1 MSFPANRLSLLT
13 LSLLTKYIGK
23 TFMFSSLNALQPRS
37 VTYNGR
43 LIEQVNLTIKI
54 LASEASG
61 EDKYRTD

>member
-23 TFMFSSLNALQPRS
+23 TFMFSSLNALQLRS

-43 LIEQVNLTIKI
+43 LNEQVNLMIKI

-61 EDKYRTD
+61 VDKYRTD

>member
-23 TFMFSSLNALQPRS
+23 TFMFSSLNALQPRP

-43 LIEQVNLTIKI
+43 LNEQVNLTIKI

-61 EDKYRTD
+61 VDKYRTD

>member
-13 LSLLTKYIGK
+13 LSLLTKYISK

-43 LIEQVNLTIKI
+43 LNEQVNLTIKI
-54 LASEASG
+54 LASEARG
-61 EDKYRTD
+61 VDNYRTD

>member
-1 MSFPANRLSLLT
+1 
-13 LSLLTKYIGK
+13 
-23 TFMFSSLNALQPRS
+23 MFSSLNALQPRS

-61 EDKYRTD
+61 VDKYRTD

>member
-23 TFMFSSLNALQPRS
+23 TFMFSSLNVLQPRS

-43 LIEQVNLTIKI
+43 LNEQVNLTIKI
-54 LASEASG
+54 LASEARG
-61 EDKYRTD
+61 VDNYRTD